1 MRSLKFPKM
10 FGINSSEVWK
20 SSEYKEATAQ
30 NCLLTLQ
37 SVKDSLLGDPYFGN
51 TLQRYLFDQNNYIL
65 KDIIIDIIY
74 TQLVTFVPQIKVK
87 RNDIQIIQ
95 DAIHGKLICKFTG
108 VSQIDFTLNTYS
120 LNLLAN
126 SSI

>member
-10 FGINSSEVWK
+10 FGINSSEVWQD
-20 SSEYKEATAQ
+20 SEHKEATAQ
-30 NCLLTLQ
+30 TCLLTLQ
-37 SVKDSLLGDPYFGN
+37 TVKDSLLGDPSFGN
-51 TLQRYLFDQNNYIL
+51 TLQKYLFDQNNYIL

-74 TQLVTFVPQIKVK
+74 SQLVTFLPQIKVE
-87 RNDIQIIQ
+87 RDDIQIIQ
-95 DAIHGKLICKFTG
+95 DAIRGKLICKFTG